1 MHIFKAGS
9 KTPFLI
15 SSLLLLCLSVT
26 CEHLKG
32 QEVYEK
38 FDVLKERLEKGKDTT
53 FIVNFWATWCKP
65 CVEELPIFNELRENE
80 DKNGNPLKV
89 LLVSLDF
96 RNDFEKKLLPFIKDR
111 QIKKEVVLLADADMN
126 SWIPGVNKSWDGNIP
141 VTWMISDGK
150 EKFINR
156 SVANK
161 KELDHLIA
169 DFTKR

>member
-1 MHIFKAGS
+1 MGRFKTGS
-9 KTPFLI
+9 KYLLF

-26 CEHLKG
+26 CVNLNG

-38 FDVLKERLEKGKDTT
+38 FSVLRERLNKGKDTV

-65 CVEELPIFNELRENE
+65 CVEELPVFNDLREAG
-80 DKNGNPLKV
+80 DGSGGPLKV

-96 RNDFEKKLLPFIKDR
+96 RNDLEKKLLPFIRDR
-111 QIKKEVVLLADADMN
+111 QIRKEVVLLADADMN
-126 SWIPGVNKSWDGNIP
+126 SWIPGVNRNWDGNIP
-141 VTWMISDGK
+141 VTWMISNGK

-156 SVANK
+156 SVTDK

-169 DFTKR
+169 EFTKH